1 MRASPRADSP
11 NRAAACPFQTPTA
24 TSSCARPTP
33 LRSKTPV
40 MLFSRRQFV
49 GLWALAACRLAVP
62 DRLRAADAATVNW
75 PSRVMQLPPDDE
87 EHKPP
92 VVTALR
98 LHREGEQLATA
109 GDDHRVRVWN
119 LRDGRLLWRLEGHAD
134 WVRAIDYAPHG
145 RWLASAGN
153 DRQVL
158 LWDATRGT
166 ALGVLATAEAA
177 LAAIRFTHDGKFLAA
192 AGFADRVY
200 LVDTASRQRL
210 AQLPA
215 PGDDMRAV
223 AIAPDDTLLAVGGRS
238 GVVRLLA
245 LPGGEQVRDLA
256 VHRQRIR
263 SLEFS
268 PDGSYLASSGE
279 DRTIHILAL
288 ASGEGFHLPLR
299 PAKVMALAWFGPQQ
313 LAAAGSDNLI
323 RLWDVTSRTEI
334 GCLRGHTGSVAA
346 LDCRGKVLVSAAYDT
361 TVRVWEISD
370 RIAGEATEPAGR
382 VGRPLLPPTRQV
394 R

>member
-1 MRASPRADSP
+1 MPRGGRRLLPPSADAASFTLDMSL
-11 NRAAACPFQTPTA
+11 T
-24 TSSCARPTP
+24 
-33 LRSKTPV
+33 
-40 MLFSRRQFV
+40 RRQFV
-49 GLWALAACRLAVP
+49 GLAALAACRVAAP
-62 DRLRAADAATVNW
+62 GRLSAAEAATVNW

-98 LHREGEQLATA
+98 LHRDGEQLATA

-119 LRDGRLLWRLEGHAD
+119 LRDGRLRWRLEGHAD

-145 RWLASAGN
+145 PWLASAGN

-158 LWDATRGT
+158 LWDTERGMN
-166 ALGVLATAEAA
+166 LGVLAAAQAA
-177 LAAIRFTHDGKFLAA
+177 LAAIRFTSDGKYLAA
-192 AGFADRVY
+192 VGFEDRVH

-210 AQLPA
+210 WQLPA

-223 AIAPDDTLLAVGGRS
+223 AIAPDDRVLAVGGRS
-238 GVVRLLA
+238 GVVRLLG
-245 LPGGEQVRDLA
+245 LPGGEPLRDLA

-263 SLEFS
+263 SLAFS
-268 PDGSYLASSGE
+268 PDGGYLASSGE
-279 DRTIHILAL
+279 DRTIHIVRL

-299 PAKVMALAWFGPQQ
+299 PAKVLAVAWFGPQQ

-346 LDCRGKVLVSAAYDT
+346 LDCRGKMLVSAAYDT

-370 RIAGEATEPAGR
+370 RVAGPAAEPAGR
-382 VGRPLLPPTRQV
+382 VGQPIPPPTRQV

>member
-1 MRASPRADSP
+1 MVLTTPRPPASLDMS
-11 NRAAACPFQTPTA
+11 
-24 TSSCARPTP
+24 
-33 LRSKTPV
+33 L
-40 MLFSRRQFV
+40 SRRQFV
-49 GLWALAACRLAVP
+49 GLSALAAWRLMMPAQ
-62 DRLRAADAATVNW
+62 LGAAEAATVNW
-75 PSRVMQLPPDDE
+75 PSRVVQLPPDDD

-98 LHREGEQLATA
+98 LHRDGEQLATA

-145 RWLASAGN
+145 PWLASAGN

-158 LWDATRGT
+158 LWDVERGT
-166 ALGVLATAEAA
+166 SLGVLATAQAA
-177 LAAIRFTHDGKFLAA
+177 LAAIRFTSDGKWLAA
-192 AGFADRVY
+192 VGFGDDVH

-210 AQLPA
+210 WRLPA

-223 AIAPDDTLLAVGGRS
+223 AIAPDDKLLAVGGRS
-238 GVVRLLA
+238 GVVRLMA
-245 LPGGEQVRDLA
+245 LPGGELLRDLA

-263 SLEFS
+263 SLAFS

-279 DRTIHILAL
+279 DRAIHILTL

-299 PAKVMALAWFGPQQ
+299 PTKVMALAWFGPQQ

-323 RLWDVTSRTEI
+323 RLWDVHSRSEI

-346 LDCRGKVLVSAAYDT
+346 LDCRGKMLISAAYDT

-370 RIAGEATEPAGR
+370 RIAGPHAEPAGR
-382 VGRPLLPPTRQV
+382 VGQPLPPPTRQV